1 MNGYSTYGQRDPN
14 VRASDADRDE
24 IGERLRRHHAEG
36 RIDPEEFQER
46 IDHCYKAKTIGELQ
60 QLVGDL
66 PREHEEQPDHPFYG
80 RPFSLRRMWG
90 FPLIPIVLTIWVVSA
105 ATGWHHGGW
114 GVLWLIPLF
123 FAIRWLIWPYGR
135 WGMRRRYRSP
145 RDL

>member
-1 MNGYSTYGQRDPN
+1 MYGYSTYRNQDPG

-46 IDHCYKAKTIGELQ
+46 IDNCYKAKTMGELQ

-66 PREHEEQPDHPFYG
+66 PREHEETPDRPFY
-80 RPFSLRRMWG
+80 LRRLWG
-90 FPLIPIVLTIWVVSA
+90 FPLIPLFIVFWVIAIA
-105 ATGWHHGGW
+105 AGAGWHHHGGW
-114 GVLWLIPLF
+114 GALWLIPLF
-123 FAIRWLIWPYGR
+123 FLVRFLLWPYGR
-135 WGMRRRYRSP
+135 WGMRRRYRFP